1 MSLVFLDMS
10 SSSVNSEKVDY
21 DTYIINSNY
30 EKINS
35 SSATNEKE
43 TTFIKQCSQSFVL
56 SSPSIDNDD
65 QGELLSLEAIES
77 EG

>member
-1 MSLVFLDMS
+1 MS

-35 SSATNEKE
+35 SSAANENE
-43 TTFIKQCSQSFVL
+43 TTFIKQCSQSVVP